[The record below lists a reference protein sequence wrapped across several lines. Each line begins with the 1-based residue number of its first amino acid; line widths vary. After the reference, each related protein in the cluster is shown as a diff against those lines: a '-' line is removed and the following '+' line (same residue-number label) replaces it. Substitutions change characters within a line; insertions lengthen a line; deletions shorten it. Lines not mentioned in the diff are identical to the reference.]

1 MGAMTTTLTAPVG
14 APAPLDAAW
23 QRQATLSAHLGTAP
37 ATALDESQKEHIVA
51 KWSKDRAAT
60 EDLLNRARAAA
71 DTIPRL
77 EHKLAQLDYLTGR
90 TEELPAR
97 P

>member
-1 MGAMTTTLTAPVG
+1 M
-14 APAPLDAAW
+14 
-23 QRQATLSAHLGTAP
+23 
-37 ATALDESQKEHIVA
+37 A
-51 KWSKDRAAT
+51 KWVKDRAAT
-60 EDLLNRARAAA
+60 EDLLNRARGAA

-97 P
+97 I